1 MTYDNEVET
10 PVSPEQFAADCFAD
24 LHFQVLHGTQPEYC
38 DDFTTI
44 MMQGDSS
51 YLCERVRKTLIGD
64 SLAREVAMIDL
75 HEYCDEAIRDY
86 LRDSEALERYIRE
99 AK

>member
-1 MTYDNEVET
+1 MIDDNEAET
-10 PVSPEQFAADCFAD
+10 PISPEQFAADCFAD
-24 LHFQVLHGTQPEYC
+24 LHFRVLHGTQPDYC

-64 SLAREVAMIDL
+64 ELAREVAFIDL
-75 HEYCDEAIRDY
+75 DNYCDEEIRDY
-86 LRDSEALERYIRE
+86 LRDSQALERYIRE